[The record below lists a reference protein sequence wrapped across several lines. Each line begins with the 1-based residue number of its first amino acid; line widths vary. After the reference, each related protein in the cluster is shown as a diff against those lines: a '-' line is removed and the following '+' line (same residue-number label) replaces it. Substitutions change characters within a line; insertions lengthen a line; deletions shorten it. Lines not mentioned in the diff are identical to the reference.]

1 MGTQFAVAIPAALAA
16 AATFAVSAV
25 LQQRAARQAPEGE
38 SLSWRLIAD
47 LLHRKTW
54 LAGMGCVL
62 LGYLLQAVA
71 FGFAPIAVVEPV
83 VGVELVLALP
93 LAARLKR
100 TRLGG
105 REWAGAGLVMFG
117 VGTFLALSSPVGGNA
132 EPALGSWGEVALPAL
147 AGAAVCLGVAKVTRG
162 PRRAT
167 LLALVAGVVFGV
179 MALLTQSLVE
189 LLTTSGFAAIFESW
203 QLYAL
208 AIAGPLGF
216 TIAQSAYQA
225 GPLALSLP
233 VIDSLE
239 PSVSVVLAAFLFGQ
253 RISLAPLHLGG
264 EMLGGALAIV
274 GIFLLA
280 RSPLVLA
287 VYEQT
292 EQRKHAGG
300 PQDKSEPSL
309 SRAAG

>member
-1 MGTQFAVAIPAALAA
+1 MGTQFATAIPAALAA

-54 LAGMGCVL
+54 LAGVGCVL

-71 FGFAPIAVVEPV
+71 FGSAPIAVVEPV

-100 TRLGG
+100 RRLGR
-105 REWAGAGLVMFG
+105 REWAGAALVMFG
-117 VGTFLALSSPVGGNA
+117 VGAFLALSSPAGGNA
-132 EPALGSWGEVALPAL
+132 EPALSSWGEVALPAL
-147 AGAAVCLGVAKVTRG
+147 AGTAICLGVARMTAG
-162 PRRAT
+162 SRRAT
-167 LLALVAGVVFGV
+167 LLAVVAGVVFAV
-179 MALLTQSLVE
+179 TALLTQSLVE
-189 LLTTSGFAAIFESW
+189 LLRTSGFASIFETW

-216 TIAQSAYQA
+216 TVAQSAYQA
-225 GPLALSLP
+225 GPLAQSLP

-253 RISLAPLHLGG
+253 WISFAPLRLGG
-264 EMLGGALAIV
+264 EMLGAALAVV
-274 GIFLLA
+274 GIFLLT

-292 EQRKHAGG
+292 EQQRRHDEPEDDG
-300 PQDKSEPSL
+300 EPSL